1 MRLNF
6 RVQSWVNSE
15 LVRKARAF
23 LRRHWQAA
31 LRWREKLV
39 FKEEA
44 FHLVIAGFVGI
55 LGGLVNLFF
64 FWAGEMVQR
73 IFLAQTGDPV
83 ETAEMF
89 TTTQRLLVPT
99 AGGLAAGFILYW
111 GFRLIGPQG
120 SSDLLEVVVA
130 GDGRLPF
137 RTESVK
143 TASALVS
150 IATGASI
157 GREGGITQLS
167 ATLASKLGQIAKW
180 PPYRLRMLVGCG
192 AAAGIS
198 AAYNAPI
205 TGAVFASLIV
215 LGNFSMNLFA
225 PLVCASVVSATVSR
239 SFFGIEPWYQVPQFP
254 PSAPAQLPWF
264 ILLGLLCGVVGA
276 IFLKSMRIAKE
287 QFNRLTWPIYV
298 KLMLAG
304 LAVGLV
310 AAAGMPGVCG
320 NGYFVTNRILQGD
333 FDKTPGALPQLS
345 GLLAAKL
352 IVTAITVGAG
362 TVGGVFT
369 PTLYLGAAAGA
380 IFGIGLHQL
389 GLAPGMPAGAFA
401 LAGMGATLAGTTR
414 SPLLAI
420 IMAFEISL
428 DYSLMP
434 PLMLTCIV
442 ATLVGKQL
450 HSESVYTEHMRLK
463 GLSLRREIEQAGAA
477 MDKTVGDLMHAPVPP
492 LRENVPLREIA
503 NRFVANSNNFFPV
516 VDAAQQLIGV
526 VALQDVKEFLDQ
538 SIRLEGVIA
547 YDIMRP
553 PPPCLTPGQRLVDAL
568 PLLLQSEQRNV
579 PVVNNLNEK
588 RLLGSLSRAEALAL
602 FSEAIA
608 EKSKPTGG
616 AA

>member
-1 MRLNF
+1 
-6 RVQSWVNSE
+6 VQSRTISE
-15 LVRKARAF
+15 FPRKVRDF
-23 LRRHWQAA
+23 LRRHLQGA

-39 FKEEA
+39 LQEEA
-44 FHLVIAGFVGI
+44 FHLVIAGIVGV

-73 IFLAQTGDPV
+73 LFMAQTGDPV
-83 ETAEMF
+83 EAAEMF

-99 AGGLAAGFILYW
+99 LGGLVAGLILYW

-120 SSDLLEVVVA
+120 SSDMLEVVVA

-180 PPYRLRMLVGCG
+180 PPYRLRLLVGCG

-205 TGAVFASLIV
+205 TGAIFASLIV

-225 PLVCASVVSATVSR
+225 PLVCASVVASTVSR
-239 SFFGIEPWYQVPQFP
+239 SFFGIEPWYQVPAFP

-264 ILLGLLCGVVGA
+264 ILLGLLCGAVGA
-276 IFLKSMRIAKE
+276 VFLKFLRTARE
-287 QFNRLTWPIYV
+287 YFNGKTWPIYM
-298 KLMLAG
+298 KLMVAG

-310 AAAGMPGVCG
+310 AAAGFPGICG
-320 NGYFVTNRILQGD
+320 NGYFVTNSILHGQ
-333 FDKTPGALPQLS
+333 FDKMSGALPQLS
-345 GLLAAKL
+345 GLFFGKL
-352 IVTAITVGAG
+352 LVTAIVVGAG

-369 PTLYLGAAAGA
+369 PTLYLGATVGA
-380 IFGIGLHQL
+380 IFAIFLHDV
-389 GLAPGMPAGAFA
+389 GMAAKVPVGAFA
-401 LAGMGATLAGTTR
+401 LAGMGAILAATTR
-414 SPLLAI
+414 SPMLAI

-428 DYSLMP
+428 DYTLMPSLM
-434 PLMLTCIV
+434 LSTVV
-442 ATLVGKQL
+442 ATLVARQL
-450 HSESVYTEHMRLK
+450 HPESVYTDHMRLK

-503 NRFVANSNNFFPV
+503 DRFIANPNNFFPV
-516 VDAAQQLIGV
+516 VDAKQEVIGL
-526 VALQDVKEFLDQ
+526 VALQDLKEFLNDRFDLDC
-538 SIRLEGVIA
+538 IIA
-547 YDIMRP
+547 YDVMRP
-553 PPPCLTPGQRLVDAL
+553 PPLCLTPAQRLVEAL
-568 PLLLQSEQRNV
+568 PLLLQSEQRNI
-579 PVVNNLNEK
+579 PVVNNLAEK
-588 RLLGSLSRAEALAL
+588 RLIGSLSRTEALAI

-608 EKSKPTGG
+608 QKSKPAG
-616 AA
+616 